1 MHILYNSAAPFKL
14 RKFQKVESKLSQ
26 PENLTKRP
34 STAGTR
40 RPEAEKENLKEF
52 NQPSMF
58 PSMKDEPKHKNYGKT
73 PMYITKYKDEMQ
85 AEKEKK
91 MEERAKAK
99 MPKGTR
105 LMTEDERIETL
116 EQLQQKKTELQSMI
130 EKMPISMRTDA
141 LKIKK
146 RELEEKMKEVE
157 RAITTFSRK
166 IVYVAE

>member
-1 MHILYNSAAPFKL
+1 
-14 RKFQKVESKLSQ
+14 
-26 PENLTKRP
+26 
-34 STAGTR
+34 
-40 RPEAEKENLKEF
+40 
-52 NQPSMF
+52 
-58 PSMKDEPKHKNYGKT
+58 
-73 PMYITKYKDEMQ
+73 
-85 AEKEKK
+85 